1 MRRRAF
7 IAALG
12 GAAAWPLV
20 ALTGATAAK
29 SFTIAYLALLPD
41 EDRMSFMAR
50 FMRRLAELGYNDGQ
64 NLRLVYRSAEGQP
77 DILPR
82 RASELV
88 AMKPDVLVTG
98 FGTVAARAGKA
109 AANGIPVVFMAVGD
123 PVGAGIVESLARPG
137 ANVTGLSD
145 LAANIQG
152 HRFQLLREIVPGASL
167 VAVVLNPG
175 TPYTALAYKELEAAA
190 KVAKVDLRAF
200 EVRSPQ
206 EIAPQMEATKAA
218 GADALAILEDPLTLN
233 SAEGDSGT
241 SLSPAATRCLR
252 LSGVRRGRR
261 SYVLRDRSR
270 RPMAA
275 GRGDGGPSSQRREA
289 RRYTGRAT
297 DQVRARHQSQG
308 CEGDRPRNSA
318 LAARPRRRGDRVKP
332 KHPAG
337 PAMTLG
343 KRSYPAAA
351 SFSPA
356 TWTGRMLCILEGQ
369 RHQSSL

>member
-1 MRRRAF
+1 
-7 IAALG
+7 
-12 GAAAWPLV
+12 
-20 ALTGATAAK
+20 
-29 SFTIAYLALLPD
+29 
-41 EDRMSFMAR
+41 MSFMAR

-109 AANGIPVVFMAVGD
+109 AANGIPVVFLAVGD

-233 SAEGDSGT
+233 QRSEIAG
-241 SLSPAATRCLR
+241 LA
-252 LSGVRRGRR
+252 VRPVCAVLMTAGPDVIRR
-261 SYVLRDRSR
+261 S
-270 RPMAA
+270 
-275 GRGDGGPSSQRREA
+275 GPYQNLA
-289 RRYTGRAT
+289 L
-297 DQVRARHQSQG
+297 D
-308 CEGDRPRNSA
+308 SA
-318 LAARPRRRGDRVKP
+318 
-332 KHPAG
+332 
-337 PAMTLG
+337 
-343 KRSYPAAA
+343 
-351 SFSPA
+351 
-356 TWTGRMLCILEGQ
+356 
-369 RHQSSL
+369 